1 MARLTDEELER
12 VLRETFADKE
22 ELLDTL
28 PQATTK
34 RRRPVAPVLL
44 AAAAVLV
51 VLGSILYGV
60 NRGGDV
66 NPAPPVAAAPAGDNA
81 EIWAAAITAV
91 TQKFQPEYDLR
102 SVDLSG
108 QTFVVMTASE
118 RTSRPPVFTVPE
130 KDRIADQV
138 ARAANV
144 QVSWVD
150 GSLQNQHCIRS
161 RAEVSVGKVVDKDD
175 HKEVRTRIAY
185 NCGYGYMLTYRIEKS
200 GGRWT
205 VTGTVGVPEGVIP
218 AGCPL
223 TQSSPANRQHGC

>member
-12 VLRETFADKE
+12 LLRETFADKE
-22 ELLDTL
+22 ELLDSL
-28 PQATTK
+28 PQATK
-34 RRRPVAPVLL
+34 PRRPAAPVLL

-60 NRGGDV
+60 NRGGGAD
-66 NPAPPVAAAPAGDNA
+66 PAPPVATAPAGDNA
-81 EIWAAAITAV
+81 EIWSAAITAV
-91 TQKFQPEYDLR
+91 TLKFQPEYNLQ

-108 QTFVVMTASE
+108 QTYVAMTSAE
-118 RTSRPPVFTVPE
+118 RTSLPPVFTLPE

-144 QVSWVD
+144 RVNWVD
-150 GSLQNQHCIRS
+150 GNPQTQQCIRS

-185 NCGYGYMLTYRIEKS
+185 NCGYGYMLTYRIEKP
-200 GGRWT
+200 GDRWT
-205 VTGTVGVPEGVIP
+205 VTGTVGIPEGVMP
-218 AGCPL
+218 AGCPARATPT
-223 TQSSPANRQHGC
+223 TQRDGC